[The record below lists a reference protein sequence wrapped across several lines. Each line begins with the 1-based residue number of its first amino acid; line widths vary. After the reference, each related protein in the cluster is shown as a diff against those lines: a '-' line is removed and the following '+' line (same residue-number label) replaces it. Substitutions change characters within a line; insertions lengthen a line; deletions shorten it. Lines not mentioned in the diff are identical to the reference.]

1 MRLEYKQAVIGVCIL
16 RKDIGLYY
24 NLTLTHATLNHN
36 M

>member
-1 MRLEYKQAVIGVCIL
+1 MRLEYKQAVIGVFIL

-24 NLTLTHATLNHN
+24 NLILTHVILNHN